1 MTAQPETLFAEGPEG
16 LVAYQVW
23 GSGSFDLL
31 FVPSWLWNI
40 DMMWDQPRIERYL
53 RKLGSFSRVIA
64 FDKRGTGV
72 SDPVPLGALPT
83 LEQWVDDIRV
93 VLDAAESSRAA
104 IIGNLEGV
112 QMALLFAGIH
122 PERTRALVALDGTA
136 CYLRRGDY
144 PIGMPEYL
152 VDATAEKIFRGS
164 VSNLLAMWAP
174 SLAADQ
180 SFLQSWPRFAR
191 SAASPT
197 GSERMFRHGSQW
209 DVRPALSSISAP
221 TLVVHHADNRWIRAN
236 NGQYIAEHING
247 AKYVELPGADGL
259 CFASDQDT
267 SLGEIE
273 AFLTGTR
280 SAPDHDRVL
289 ATVLFTDVVS
299 STQRVAELGDARWR
313 DLLDN
318 HDEIAADEVTRF
330 RGRVIKSTGDGT
342 LATFDGPARAIRC
355 AASMGEAVRSLGI
368 DIRAGLHAGEVELRG
383 DDIGGIAVHTAAR
396 VMGEAGPGEILV
408 SSTVKDLVVGSGI
421 EFVDRGEHR
430 LRGLEGQWRLF
441 AHQP

>member
-31 FVPSWLWNI
+31 FVSPWTWNI
-40 DMMWDQPRIERYL
+40 DMMWEQPRIERYL
-53 RKLGSFSRVIA
+53 RRLGTFSRVIA

-93 VLDAAESSRAA
+93 VLDATESTRVALL
-104 IIGNLEGV
+104 GNLEGV
-112 QMALLFAGIH
+112 QMALLFAGLH

-136 CYLRRGDY
+136 CYLRREDY
-144 PIGMPEYL
+144 PIGIPRHVHERS
-152 VDATAEKIFRGS
+152 AGTIFRGS
-164 VSNLLAMWAP
+164 VENLLAMWAP
-174 SLAADQ
+174 SLTADQ
-180 SFLQSWPRFAR
+180 SVLAWWSRFLR
-191 SAASPT
+191 STASPT
-197 GSERMFRHGSQW
+197 SSERMFRHGTQW

-221 TLVVHHADNRWIRAN
+221 TLVLHRADNRWIRAD
-236 NGQYIAEHING
+236 NGRYIAEHVDG
-247 AKYVELPGADGL
+247 AKYIELSGADGL
-259 CFASDQDT
+259 FFAGDQEA

-273 AFLTGTR
+273 DFLTGTR
-280 SAPDHDRVL
+280 SAPEHDRVL

-299 STQRVAELGDARWR
+299 STRRATEIGDGRWH
-313 DLLDN
+313 DLLDM
-318 HDEIAADEVTRF
+318 HDRIGADEVNRY
-330 RGRVIKSTGDGT
+330 RGRVIKNTGDGV

-355 AASMGEAVRSLGI
+355 AASIGEAVRALGI

-396 VMGEAGPGEILV
+396 VMSEAGPGEILV

-421 EFVDRGEHR
+421 EFLDRGDHE
-430 LRGLEGQWRLF
+430 LRGLDGQWRLF

>member
-1 MTAQPETLFAEGPEG
+1 VTGQPETLFAEGPEG
-16 LVAYQVW
+16 QVAYQVW
-23 GSGSFDLL
+23 GSGELDLL

-40 DMMWDQPRIERYL
+40 DMMWEQPRIERYL
-53 RKLGSFSRVIA
+53 RKLGTFSRVIA

-93 VLDAAESSRAA
+93 VLDAAGSSKVALL
-104 IIGNLEGV
+104 GNLEGV
-112 QMALLFAGIH
+112 QMALLFAGLH
-122 PERTRALVALDGTA
+122 PERTRALVAFDGTA
-136 CYLRRGDY
+136 CYLRREDY
-144 PIGMPEYL
+144 AIGIPEH
-152 VDATAEKIFRGS
+152 VHHRSAKTIFEGS
-164 VSNLLAMWAP
+164 AANLLALWAP

-180 SFLQSWPRFAR
+180 SAHAWWSRYLR

-197 GSERMFRHGSQW
+197 GSERMFRHGTQW
-209 DVRPALSSISAP
+209 DVRPALSAISAP
-221 TLVVHHADNRWIRAN
+221 TLVLHHADNRWIRAD
-236 NGQYIAEHING
+236 NGQYIAEHISG
-247 AKYVELPGADGL
+247 AKYIELPGADGL
-259 CFASDQDT
+259 FFAGDQDA

-273 AFLTGTR
+273 SFLTGTR
-280 SAPDHDRVL
+280 SAPEHDRVL
-289 ATVLFTDVVS
+289 ATVMFTDVVS
-299 STQRVAELGDARWR
+299 STQRVSELGDARWR
-313 DLLDN
+313 DLLDT
-318 HDEIAADEVTRF
+318 HDGIAADEVTGF
-330 RGRVIKSTGDGT
+330 RGRVIKNTGDGI

-355 AASMGEAVRSLGI
+355 AASIGESVRSLGI

-421 EFVDRGEHR
+421 EFVDRGDHE
-430 LRGLEGQWRLF
+430 LRGLDGPRRLF